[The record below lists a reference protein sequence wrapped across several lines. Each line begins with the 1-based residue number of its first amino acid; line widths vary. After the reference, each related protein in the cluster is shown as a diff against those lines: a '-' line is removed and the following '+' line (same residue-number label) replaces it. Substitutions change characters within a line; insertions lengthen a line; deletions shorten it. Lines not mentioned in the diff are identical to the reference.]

1 AIARARVGAPGVVF
15 ADEPTGAL
23 DQQTGH
29 EVLQV
34 LTEATRATGAALVVV
49 THDPQ
54 VAAWCSRTVQMRDG
68 RVVADTADG
77 GAPAGQATHPG
88 AAHPGATHPG
98 ATHPGAAHPGVG
110 PGPAQAAPSAAHS
123 GTPSPAA
130 DGYATQAAP
139 SWASPSSTP
148 VAP

>member
-1 AIARARVGAPGVVF
+1 
-15 ADEPTGAL
+15 PTGAL
-23 DQQTGH
+23 DQHTGY

-77 GAPAGQATHPG
+77 AAPAGQAPP
-88 AAHPGATHPG
+88 PGATHPG
-98 ATHPGAAHPGVG
+98 AGALATQGAPSNAPAGAPPAG
-110 PGPAQAAPSAAHS
+110 EGGYPAQAAPSWNS
-123 GTPSPAA
+123 
-130 DGYATQAAP
+130 
-139 SWASPSSTP
+139 P
-148 VAP
+148 VAPR